1 MSPRVEVWY
10 ARVPHTTDNDAASS
24 VPQARSQCRD
34 QHHTQA
40 PTGATGKFAE
50 CLMFTRGE
58 IRLITSTDSVDQTG
72 TAKHPERV
80 MVSGEPAPPY
90 FLRPAR
96 TARIASCKAATAT
109 IPAKS
114 HAATAGDTR
123 WAAHAPTK
131 VVHVSH
137 APISKPCRNTT
148 R

>member
-1 MSPRVEVWY
+1 
-10 ARVPHTTDNDAASS
+10 
-24 VPQARSQCRD
+24 
-34 QHHTQA
+34 
-40 PTGATGKFAE
+40 
-50 CLMFTRGE
+50 MFTRGE
-58 IRLITSTDSVDQTG
+58 IRSIKFTDPVDQAG

-80 MVSGEPAPPY
+80 MVSGEPAPHY

-96 TARIASCKAATAT
+96 TARIANCTAATAT

-131 VVHVSH
+131 VVHVAH
-137 APISKPCRNTT
+137 TPISKPCRNTT